1 MSTQHFAPS
10 GAEATPAVPRRI
22 AIVYRELATLKL
34 DPHNP
39 RVHSKKQ
46 IEQIARSIRAFGFNV
61 PILIN
66 AQNKILAGHGR
77 ILACRQL
84 GWSEVPTIMLE
95 HLTPEQ
101 AQAFLIADN
110 KLTENAS
117 WDEQLLAQ
125 QLQALCAAQL
135 DFSIEATGFE
145 IAEIDLLIDNLTP
158 AAEGE
163 NDPADA
169 LPSAGPAVTQPGDVW
184 LAGPHRTLCANAL
197 EPSSYIALLAARK
210 AQVVIADPPYNV
222 KVSGHVCGKGAIQ
235 HREFAMASGE
245 MDSDSFSAFLT
256 QVCALLAQH
265 SADGSLHYLF
275 IDWRHLPEILHAG
288 ARAYSELK
296 GLCVWVKDNGGMG
309 SLYRSQH
316 ELILVWKSG
325 RAPHRNNVQLGQ
337 FGRNRTNVWHYPGVN
352 SFARHTE
359 EGNLLALH
367 PTVKPVAL
375 VADALLDC
383 SARGDIVL
391 DPFLGSGTT
400 LIAAERTGR
409 VCYGLELDALY
420 VDTIIRRWQRYTGL
434 VARLESSGEG
444 FDEVEQS
451 RAAVAEVCHD

>member
-163 NDPADA
+163 NDPRRCTAQR
-169 LPSAGPAVTQPGDVW
+169 GPG
-184 LAGPHRTLCANAL
+184 
-197 EPSSYIALLAARK
+197 SYTTRR
-210 AQVVIADPPYNV
+210 
-222 KVSGHVCGKGAIQ
+222 C
-235 HREFAMASGE
+235 MA
-245 MDSDSFSAFLT
+245 
-256 QVCALLAQH
+256 
-265 SADGSLHYLF
+265 
-275 IDWRHLPEILHAG
+275 
-288 ARAYSELK
+288 
-296 GLCVWVKDNGGMG
+296 
-309 SLYRSQH
+309 
-316 ELILVWKSG
+316 
-325 RAPHRNNVQLGQ
+325 
-337 FGRNRTNVWHYPGVN
+337 
-352 SFARHTE
+352 
-359 EGNLLALH
+359 
-367 PTVKPVAL
+367 
-375 VADALLDC
+375 
-383 SARGDIVL
+383 
-391 DPFLGSGTT
+391 
-400 LIAAERTGR
+400 
-409 VCYGLELDALY
+409 
-420 VDTIIRRWQRYTGL
+420 
-434 VARLESSGEG
+434 
-444 FDEVEQS
+444 S
-451 RAAVAEVCHD
+451 RAASHLMCECVGAKLLYCTPGCAQGAGGYCRSALQREGERARVRQGRHSASRICHGLRRDGQRFVQRLSHPGLCAACPA

>member
-1 MSTQHFAPS
+1 
-10 GAEATPAVPRRI
+10 
-22 AIVYRELATLKL
+22 
-34 DPHNP
+34 
-39 RVHSKKQ
+39 
-46 IEQIARSIRAFGFNV
+46 
-61 PILIN
+61 
-66 AQNKILAGHGR
+66 
-77 ILACRQL
+77 
-84 GWSEVPTIMLE
+84 
-95 HLTPEQ
+95 
-101 AQAFLIADN
+101 
-110 KLTENAS
+110 
-117 WDEQLLAQ
+117 
-125 QLQALCAAQL
+125 
-135 DFSIEATGFE
+135 
-145 IAEIDLLIDNLTP
+145 
-158 AAEGE
+158 
-163 NDPADA
+163 
-169 LPSAGPAVTQPGDVW
+169 
-184 LAGPHRTLCANAL
+184 L

-309 SLYRSQH
+309 SFYRSQH
-316 ELILVWKSG
+316 ELVLVWKSG
-325 RAPHRNNVQLGQ
+325 RAPYRNNVQLGQ
-337 FGRNRTNVWHYPGVN
+337 FGRNRTNVWQYAGVN
-352 SFARHTE
+352 SFARNTE

-409 VCYGLELDALY
+409 VCYGLELDTLY

-434 VARLESSGEG
+434 RARLESNGES
-444 FDEVEQS
+444 FDEVEQ
-451 RAAVAEVCHD
+451 RRTTVAEVGHE